1 MKSCVELNRPL
12 LKLVFLFF
20 VDIYKSSRK
29 GNAKFNF
36 LGIIWESKRSRGI
49 HFSGFQ
55 RVKIQNVAT
64 IVLPRCIKG
73 SSKPLWAIRRLDRLE
88 ISYFA
93 YRLEYYCWLKYNNK
107 KKYSLLFIFIL
118 FAFVGGFCCFC
129 ICAVEFRVKL
139 TIVEL

>member
-1 MKSCVELNRPL
+1 MKSFVELNRPL

-20 VDIYKSSRK
+20 VDIYISSRK

-36 LGIIWESKRSRGI
+36 VGIIWESKRSRGI

-64 IVLPRCIKG
+64 FVLLRCIKN
-73 SSKPLWAIRRLDRLE
+73 SSKPLWTIRRLDRLE

-93 YRLEYYCWLKYNNK
+93 YRLEYYCWLKKTRKGIVFY
-107 KKYSLLFIFIL
+107 LFLFYL
-118 FAFVGGFCCFC
+118 HSSGDFVVFAFVSWNL
-129 ICAVEFRVKL
+129 V
-139 TIVEL
+139 